1 MCVVVGNQ
9 INPVGASTEKGLV
22 LRLCLH
28 VHNVLRKIFFCLC
41 GLCPSPSGREGE
53 GQTGGIPMPK
63 EPVS

>member
-9 INPVGASTEKGLV
+9 INPVGASTEKGSV

-28 VHNVLRKIFFCLC
+28 VYTVLRKIFFVCVVYVSL
-41 GLCPSPSGREGE
+41 PPEERERDK
-53 GQTGGIPMPK
+53 QGGIPMPK